1 MTWLLTG
8 KKRSWDSTNKL
19 DFEMRLEQPKETT
32 PVSAQLAALPSLPM
46 ADLWKLWDAHFPRR
60 PGTWN
65 RDYVTSRVAQKIQE
79 AAYGGVEANVR
90 TRLLRLGEAQSVFG
104 KRRGSEVYLMPGT
117 VLLRDWGEVTH
128 RLEVTPDGLYRLDGK
143 DFKSL
148 SAAARHITGTQWSG
162 PAFFGVRQEGGQ

>member
-1 MTWLLTG
+1 M
-8 KKRSWDSTNKL
+8 
-19 DFEMRLEQPKETT
+19 
-32 PVSAQLAALPSLPM
+32 
-46 ADLWKLWDAHFPRR
+46 
-60 PGTWN
+60 
-65 RDYVTSRVAQKIQE
+65 AQKIQE

-104 KRRGSEVYLMPGT
+104 KRRGLEVYLMPGT

-148 SAAARHITGTQWSG
+148 SAAARFITGTQWSG